1 MIRVSLLGT
10 VATLLCGTAL
20 AQTASAPAAATQPAG
35 SPDQAVVVRLTGQVT
50 AQPPGADAWQPVK
63 QGQRLAPRTRIRTG
77 LRSRVVL
84 AFGDNS
90 IAEIAPVTLA
100 AIEDFRRG
108 SDTTS
113 VTLDLGHGQIR
124 ATAVE
129 TTLRSEMTIQ
139 SPTATLSK
147 KGTHDYGMRYDAGTG
162 NYTIFLNQEGLVEAF
177 NNMTGQARTLRQ
189 GQFVTQAMLRWI
201 ETARLVRYAPVID
214 TWGSTVSEI
223 HFNVRHGSGLG
234 SIEPGGGADTY
245 TLSLKP
251 GGGGGG
257 IGVLPP
263 TGLNTA
269 RQGTPAGVFNRP
281 EGNFGT
287 GTP

>member
-1 MIRVSLLGT
+1 MIRTTILLTLAT
-10 VATLLCGTAL
+10 VLGGRAL
-20 AQTASAPAAATQPAG
+20 AQTATAPAAATQPAG
-35 SPDQAVVVRLTGQVT
+35 SPDQAVVIRLAGQVSV
-50 AQPPGADAWQPVK
+50 QPPGADGWRPAK
-63 QGQRLAPRTRIRTG
+63 QGDRLAAGTRIRTG

-90 IAEIAPVTLA
+90 IAEIDRVTLA

-108 SDTTS
+108 AGTTS

-129 TTLRSEMTIQ
+129 TTLRSDMTIQ

-147 KGTHDYGMRYDAGTG
+147 KGTHDFGMRYDSGTC
-162 NYTIFLNQEGLVEAF
+162 NYTIFLNQEGLVDAF
-177 NNMTGQARTLRQ
+177 NKVTGQARTLTR
-189 GQFVTQAMLRWI
+189 GQFVTQAMVRWI
-201 ETARLVRYAPVID
+201 ETARLTRYTPVID
-214 TWGSTVSEI
+214 TVGSTATEI
-223 HFNVRHGSGLG
+223 HFNMRHGSGSG
-234 SIEPGGGADTY
+234 SIQPGGGADTY

-251 GGGGGG
+251 NGAGGG
-257 IGVLPP
+257 IGTLPSVP
-263 TGLNTA
+263 STA

-287 GTP
+287 GAP